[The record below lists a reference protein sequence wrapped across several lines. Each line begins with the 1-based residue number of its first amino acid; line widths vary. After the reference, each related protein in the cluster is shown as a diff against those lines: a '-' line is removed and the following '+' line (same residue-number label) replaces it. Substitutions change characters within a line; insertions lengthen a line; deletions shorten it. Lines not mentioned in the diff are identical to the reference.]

1 MAGIGFELR
10 KLFREQGL
18 LNNVKAYAFSALTTV
33 GPMIL
38 SMFLIVVLQRLMT
51 FNEASYLDWE
61 LYIATVQYAFIFSII
76 ITSGLSMVLTRYIA
90 DMIFQKKYDRIL
102 SSYYGALAVCL
113 PFSGLTAWLFLRGVA
128 ATPGYKLAAYLF
140 FMILVV
146 IWFQSVYLSA
156 LKDYVRIVRTFAVG
170 VLVSVVA
177 GWILLSYTE
186 INPATAALVAID
198 VGFVLI
204 ALLSSFHFEQV
215 FPARQERLYFA
226 FFSYFRKYPS
236 LFFIGTFMY
245 AGIYVHCFVYWFSS
259 KGTLVRD
266 QFWTSPFYDL
276 PVFYAFVSVIPTLVT
291 FVVSV
296 ETRFYEKFRTYYNQV
311 IHGGTYQEMSR
322 AKKEMQRTLML
333 EISFLTEVQ
342 LLFTI
347 ISLALGMKF
356 LPGTG
361 FTMEQ
366 IDIFTILA
374 LGYFLFIIMFVLLHL
389 LMYFDDRKGVLW
401 ISLLFVVLN
410 VAISYATYKTDSDGL
425 GMFIASFLGLAAA
438 IYRLMQVLGNI
449 DYFTFCMQPMHT
461 MRPKNQT
468 FRKIPGK
475 SLSIIVSVSL
485 LAVLLSACTAT
496 SSIDSGTVSGEAV
509 AASVVGSEKME
520 QDISRL
526 QEDKRVYERDEDSS
540 IKALYVTVLPQ
551 NQEKAKTGL
560 NWYALNRITD
570 HYSQDNMKV
579 IVQEGAVDG
588 SGPQQGMFGYG
599 ISEFNGK
606 ISLRGNTARYASQK
620 SYKIRLNEEAG
631 TWLNQRT
638 INLNKH
644 AFDFSRIR
652 NKLTFDLLEKVPD
665 ITSLRTQFVH
675 LYVKDLSEG
684 ANPGGYENY
693 GLYTQI
699 EQPNEM
705 FLKSHWLDPYGQLYK
720 VAFFEFFRYP
730 DQIKELSDPGY
741 DKAAFESILEIKGY
755 EDHDKLIAMLNDV
768 NDMSIPIDKVIEEHF
783 DLDNYLTWLAVNILT
798 DNMDTDANNFY
809 LYSPLNSDKWYFL
822 PWDYDGAWGVQRMEK
837 SISDYQN
844 GLSNYWGSV
853 LHNRYFRSEAHIQ
866 QLKDKIEEV
875 SKYINKDTVTAQME
889 LYEGTVKPYLES
901 APDIKFLPQMT
912 SRLSEEMEYIA
923 QVPEMGKKLFLE
935 DLEKPKPFYLDDVKT
950 EADGK
955 QTYSWGLSYD
965 FQGDDLLYDLS
976 VAKDPEFTQVVTT
989 KKDLSNNTVTLD
1001 GLPKGIY
1008 YWKVIVRD
1016 TQGHSQIA
1024 FDKYFD
1030 TEEQPYYGIRE
1041 FEVE

>member
-18 LNNVKAYAFSALTTV
+18 INNVKAYAFSALTTV

-38 SMFLIVVLQRLMT
+38 SMILIVALQRMMT
-51 FNEASYLDWE
+51 FNDASYLEWE

-76 ITSGLSMVLTRYIA
+76 ITSGLSMVLTRFIA
-90 DMIFQKKYDRIL
+90 DMIYEKKFDRLL

-128 ATPGYKLAAYLF
+128 AGPGYKLAAYIF

-156 LKDYVRIVRTFAVG
+156 LKDYTRIVRTFAIG
-170 VLVSVVA
+170 VLASLGM
-177 GWILLSYTE
+177 GWVLLGYTDL
-186 INPATAALVAID
+186 NPATAALLAID
-198 VGFVLI
+198 AGFMLI
-204 ALLSSFHFEQV
+204 AILSSYHFEQV
-215 FPARQERLYFA
+215 FPARQERYYFA
-226 FFSYFRKYPS
+226 FFAYFWKYPA

-245 AGIYVHCFVYWFSS
+245 AGIYVHCFVYWFSLR
-259 KGTLVRD
+259 GTLVGE

-296 ETRFYEKFRTYYNQV
+296 ETRFYEKFRLYYNQV
-311 IHGGTYQEMSR
+311 IQGGTYQEMSR
-322 AKKEMQRTLML
+322 AKKEMQRTLMQ
-333 EISFLTEVQ
+333 EISFLIEVQ
-342 LLFTI
+342 LLFTM

-366 IDIFTILA
+366 IDVFTILA

-389 LMYFDDRKGVLW
+389 LMYFDDRRGVLW
-401 ISLLFVVLN
+401 ISLLFIILN
-410 VAISYATYKTDSDGL
+410 SAVSYVTYQIGSDGM
-425 GMFIASFLGLAAA
+425 GMFIASLIGLAAA
-438 IYRLMQVLGNI
+438 IYRLMHVLGNI
-449 DYFTFCMQPMHT
+449 DYFTFCMQPIHT
-461 MRPKNQT
+461 ARTKKPA
-468 FRKIPGK
+468 FSRIPGK
-475 SLSIIVSVSL
+475 SLSIIVTLSL
-485 LAVLLSACTAT
+485 CGAVLSACAE
-496 SSIDSGTVSGEAV
+496 SSDSG
-509 AASVVGSEKME
+509 AASAEGTAGSATQTQQVKE
-520 QDISRL
+520 QISSSL
-526 QEDKRVYERDEDSS
+526 QEDKRVYERDEDGS
-540 IKALYVTVLPQ
+540 IKTLYVTVLPQ
-551 NQEKAKTGL
+551 KREKTKEGL

-570 HYSQDNMKV
+570 RYSEDNLPV
-579 IVQEGAVDG
+579 IVQEGVADG
-588 SGPQQGMFGYG
+588 DGPQQGMFGYG
-599 ISEFNGK
+599 TSESNGK

-620 SYKIRLNEEAG
+620 SYKIRLSEEAG

-644 AFDFSRIR
+644 SFDFSRIR
-652 NKLTFDLLEKVPD
+652 NKLTFDLLEKIPD

-684 ANPGGYENY
+684 ANPGKYEDY

-730 DQIKELSDPGY
+730 DQIKAISDEGY
-741 DKAAFESILEIKGY
+741 DKKAFESILEIKGY

-768 NDMSIPIDKVIEEHF
+768 NDMSIPIDEVIDKHF

-822 PWDYDGAWGVQRMEK
+822 PWDYDGAWGVQRREK
-837 SISDYQN
+837 SISEYQN

-853 LHNRYFRSEAHIQ
+853 LHNRYFRSEAHVQ

-875 SKYINKDTVTAQME
+875 SKYINRDTVTAQMRI
-889 LYEGTVKPYLES
+889 YDGTVRPYLES
-901 APDIKFLPQMT
+901 PPDLKFLPQMK

-923 QVPEMGKKLFLE
+923 GIPEMGKKLFLE
-935 DLEKPKPFYLDDVKT
+935 DLEKPKPFYLDNVIT
-950 EADGK
+950 EADGR

-965 FQGDDLLYDLS
+965 IQGDDLVYDLTI
-976 VAKDPEFTQVVTT
+976 AKDPGFSQIVVT
-989 KKDLSNNTVTLD
+989 KKDISMNTITLD
-1001 GLPKGIY
+1001 GLPQGIY

-1016 TQGHSQIA
+1016 SEGHSQIS
-1024 FDKYFD
+1024 FDKYID
-1030 TEEQPYYGIRE
+1030 TEDHPYYGIRE
-1041 FEVE
+1041 FEVD